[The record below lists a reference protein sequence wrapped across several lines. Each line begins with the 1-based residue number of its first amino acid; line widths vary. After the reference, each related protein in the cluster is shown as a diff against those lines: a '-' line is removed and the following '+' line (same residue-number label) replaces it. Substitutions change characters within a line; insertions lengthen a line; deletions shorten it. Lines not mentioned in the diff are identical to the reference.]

1 MKVEWEN
8 LKVPNFIFLSSLA
21 VFVEN
26 LLYHPFWV
34 LKTQDIINK
43 GSSSGTSFSGLKKQI
58 VNLAKTQGI
67 TGFYRAYW
75 LSSAATLPWLYLLT
89 YNYTKYK
96 LSNDKYPTW
105 VQNASPLIAGIAG
118 DIICVPFWVPL
129 DVVIQNRMH
138 KSNLNRSSYA
148 VAKDLFMGSGL
159 KSFYKGSVMTFFYY
173 GLNSGIWWLSYEHTK
188 SVLYKTAKLDELTD
202 KFRVVPITAA
212 MIGAFLSVVITSPI
226 DVVKIRMQTAIGDER
241 ELYRNARVGFRS
253 VMKADGLHGFF
264 RGALPKFISRG
275 PLSSVWAVVYELV
288 IKYSSIN

>member
-1 MKVEWEN
+1 MYFYGAFLTN
-8 LKVPNFIFLSSLA
+8 FLS
-21 VFVEN
+21 
-26 LLYHPFWV
+26 
-34 LKTQDIINK
+34 
-43 GSSSGTSFSGLKKQI
+43 
-58 VNLAKTQGI
+58 
-67 TGFYRAYW
+67 
-75 LSSAATLPWLYLLT
+75 
-89 YNYTKYK
+89 
-96 LSNDKYPTW
+96 
-105 VQNASPLIAGIAG
+105 
-118 DIICVPFWVPL
+118 
-129 DVVIQNRMH
+129 
-138 KSNLNRSSYA
+138 A